1 MQKLAPMRRRVNQLI
16 HIQDSI
22 SLPAD
27 EQQASKEEQRA
38 SAKENAKS
46 SSLVVKKDSNDGIFK
61 LNKIIF
67 LKLMNLDGTVV
78 SVSTFF
84 F

>member
-27 EQQASKEEQRA
+27 EQQACKEEQRA
-38 SAKENAKS
+38 LAKE
-46 SSLVVKKDSNDGIFK
+46 K
-61 LNKIIF
+61 LERAHLWW
-67 LKLMNLDGTVV
+67 LKRIQMMVYL
-78 SVSTFF
+78 S
-84 F
+84 